1 MKTILTLI
9 VNMTLILSVCC
20 QAEQHG
26 KASIYT
32 TACNGGTKTASGVK
46 LKNDANMV
54 AHKTLPF
61 GTKIKITNKSNGR
74 VTEATVVDRG
84 PYVKGR
90 ILDVTKGVA
99 NKLGF
104 TPKQG
109 ITNVKIEVIGK
120 VKLK

>member
-1 MKTILTLI
+1 MKTILTII
-9 VNMTLILSVCC
+9 VNMTLILSVLSA
-20 QAEQHG
+20 AEQHG
-26 KASIYT
+26 KASIYS
-32 TACNGGTKTASGVK
+32 TACNGGTRTASGVR

-61 GTKIKITNKSNGR
+61 GTKIKITNKSNGK

-90 ILDVTKGVA
+90 IIDVTKNVA
-99 NKLGF
+99 KQLGF
-104 TPKQG
+104 SYKQG